1 MEHDDQGQGKTVVT
15 MQGGES
21 LYNTELI
28 IILGVIIFQLIHT
41 FRVYRQTR
49 GLRAIFDKL
58 LLVRNGY
65 VSREYLGNP
74 DQITGNI
81 IYPAAGEEPPSGSGL
96 VRITLTET
104 EGKSEIIQRIKMAVN
119 TYLLNNYGAAVNFS
133 IIRDLVEREV
143 ETRDEEISQSVPVPL
158 YLGLAATM
166 VGIIFGLLAMPE
178 VDGNNFS
185 GGINSLIDGVKLA
198 MTASLSGLLC
208 TTVLSSFFY
217 KRARAETLRRK
228 NAQLSYLQAKL
239 LPELIRAEDTGVS
252 GLKASLDHFARE
264 ATGIVTG
271 VQEAVTQTGRT
282 ITWQNEIIGRLERLD
297 MTKVSK
303 VNLELFDRLENNMEA
318 LRHFSQYL
326 GSLEAIATHLGQFAE
341 RTRQVDALAGKI
353 DSTLEES
360 RELTRFLTSHFEK
373 MEKAGSA
380 ALRAVD
386 LTESH
391 FGESIGALRDRTQ
404 KSIESLYSLSDQTD
418 ATLRDSFGK
427 VTDQLREVTSRHLDE
442 FMAAYS
448 KAVPQFGQLKNLE
461 SLGALRDIIDTRSGE
476 MVRRFDASNRAVAES
491 IQELTR
497 LLTGREPV
505 KLPRRRWWETA
516 ETLLRILAWLGILA
530 VTTGIIL
537 RYFGIL

>member
-1 MEHDDQGQGKTVVT
+1 MT

>member
-133 IIRDLVEREV
+133 IIKDLVEREV

>member
-1 MEHDDQGQGKTVVT
+1 MT
-15 MQGGES
+15 MSTGEP
-21 LYNTELI
+21 LYATELV
-28 IILGVIIFQLIHT
+28 IILGVIFFQLVHT
-41 FRVYRQTR
+41 FRVYRNTR
-49 GLRAIFDKL
+49 DLRTIFDKL
-58 LLVRNGY
+58 LLVKNGY
-65 VSREYLGNP
+65 VERVYLGNP
-74 DQITGNI
+74 EQITAHMFF
-81 IYPAAGEEPPSGSGL
+81 PVAGEEPSADHRY
-96 VRITLTET
+96 VRISLTET
-104 EGKSEIIQRIKMAVN
+104 EGRNEIIQRIKLAIN
-119 TYLLNNYGAAVNFS
+119 TYLLSNYGASVNFG

-178 VDGNNFS
+178 VDGHNFS

-198 MTASLSGLLC
+198 MAASLSGLLC
-208 TTVLSSFFY
+208 TTLLSSLFY
-217 KRARAETLRRK
+217 KRARAETLQRK
-228 NAQLSYLQAKL
+228 NVQLSYLQAKL

-264 ATGIVTG
+264 ATGIVTR
-271 VQEAVTQTGRT
+271 VQEAVVQTGRT
-282 ITWQNEIIGRLERLD
+282 ISWQNEIISRLERLD

-303 VNLELFDRLENNMEA
+303 ANLELFDRLEHNMEA

-326 GSLEAIATHLGQFAE
+326 GSLEAVAANLGQFAE

-353 DSTLEES
+353 GSTLEES
-360 RELTRFLTSHFEK
+360 RDLTRFLTSHFEK

-391 FGESIGALRDRTQ
+391 FGESIGALRVRTQ
-404 KSIESLYSLSDQTD
+404 KSIESLYTLSDRTD
-418 ATLRDSFGK
+418 ATLRDSFDK

-442 FMAAYS
+442 FMSAYS

-476 MVRRFDASNRAVAES
+476 MVRRFDASNREVAES
-491 IQELTR
+491 IRELTR
-497 LLTGREPV
+497 LLTGRDPV
-505 KLPRRRWWETA
+505 KLPRKKWWEIA
-516 ETLLRILAWLGILA
+516 ETYLRLLAWLGILI
-530 VTTGIIL
+530 VTAGIVL
-537 RYFGIL
+537 YYFGIL